1 MRLIVGVVAAV
12 LSGLA
17 LATGVAVAVSLS
29 SAPDRGINFE
39 DVQTPDPWA
48 SAVDYGQP

>member
-1 MRLIVGVVAAV
+1 VRVIVGVVAAI

-17 LATGVAVAVSLS
+17 LATGVTVAVSVT

-39 DVQTPDPWA
+39 EVQSPDPWA
-48 SAVDYGQP
+48 GAVDYGQP